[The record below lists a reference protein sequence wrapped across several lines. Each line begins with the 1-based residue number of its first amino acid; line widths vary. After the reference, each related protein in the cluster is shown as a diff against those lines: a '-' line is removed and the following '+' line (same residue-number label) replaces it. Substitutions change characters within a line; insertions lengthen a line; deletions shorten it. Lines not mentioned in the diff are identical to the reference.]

1 MGVRARQSKWLE
13 ELFILDHLSNLA
25 HMSYKLLSKYV
36 KEKIDHNLIKTNRV
50 FYIITTSSI
59 FGSYEPVYFLA
70 HMSHNSP
77 PGP

>member
-50 FYIITTSSI
+50 FYIVTTSSI

-70 HMSHNSP
+70 HMSHNSC
-77 PGP
+77 